1 MDTAS
6 LLTTLCANCHK
17 KPDRILLL
25 ACQHHLCMQCAAAHL
40 AQFSETLVCSL
51 CTRETAL
58 EASSVVELLRLSSE
72 TAFSSYRSLTPGP
85 LFRSESSM
93 RERCREHPEEDVAYY
108 CFDCQTRCICSE
120 CVVHGAHKGHQV
132 KSLRKTFP
140 IMKGKVED
148 MVASITGKLDS
159 LSGLDHRLQAS
170 LSELTLQNRNITRQ
184 MSEAF
189 QELHLLLVT
198 KQKQLEDDT
207 KAVVEEHLAH
217 IHYYRKLLS
226 KRIAW
231 LQELAQ
237 AFQTVVDRNSQSEIL
252 DFYTANVEMVVLSR
266 EVEDAE
272 MQQIERLGKLTY
284 SLDMSSA
291 AAHIGG
297 LQGLRIL
304 IENLEAPREVLS
316 LRSAPSDSPHR
327 RKALRLLTKERLFDS
342 PL

>member
-1 MDTAS
+1 MDAAS
-6 LLTTLCANCHK
+6 LLSTLCATCHK
-17 KPDRILLL
+17 QPDRILLL
-25 ACQHHLCMQCAAAHL
+25 ECSHHLCMQCAASHL
-40 AQFSETLVCSL
+40 AQFSEALTCSL
-51 CTRETAL
+51 CQRETAL

-72 TAFSSYRSLTPGP
+72 TAFSSHRSFTPGP
-85 LFRSESSM
+85 WTSG

-108 CFDCQTRCICSE
+108 CFDCETRCICSE

-148 MVASITGKLDS
+148 MAASISGKLDS
-159 LSGLDHRLQAS
+159 LRTLDHRLQTS
-170 LSELTLQNRNITRQ
+170 LSELAIQNRNITRQ
-184 MSEAF
+184 MSESF

-252 DFYTANVEMVVLSR
+252 DFYTANVETVVLNK
-266 EVEDAE
+266 EIEDAE

-291 AAHIGG
+291 ASHIGS

-316 LRSAPSDSPHR
+316 CRSAPSSSQQR
-327 RKALRLLTKERLFDS
+327 RKDIRFLTKERLFDS